1 MVKDTFILQK
11 SNRKGKRFVI
21 IMPSFKHRHHFG
33 SDVGETF
40 IEHRDDK
47 KKKAWIARHRM
58 DKGWNS
64 EHSGIYHSRK
74 LLWNKPT
81 LKEAIKQYEKDHDVK
96 IKYLVN

>member
-40 IEHRDDK
+40 IDHQDEK

-64 EHSGIYHSRK
+64 FGTSQ
-74 LLWNKPT
+74 L
-81 LKEAIKQYEKDHDVK
+81 
-96 IKYLVN
+96 